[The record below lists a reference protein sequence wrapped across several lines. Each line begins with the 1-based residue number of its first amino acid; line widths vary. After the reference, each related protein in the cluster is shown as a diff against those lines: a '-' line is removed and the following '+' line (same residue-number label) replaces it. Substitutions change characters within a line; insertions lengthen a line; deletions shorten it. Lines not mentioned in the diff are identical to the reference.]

1 MTEQTLKTMTETFVL
16 TYDHEQVLAE
26 NAALQAEIERLREEN
41 FALRQLAKP
50 ETRRIEAEQL
60 QKLGARL
67 AELLDEDKWAECEA
81 LLLAAGVTPNGEGE
95 LTCAAFRAGQL
106 DRNVMPHGY
115 NGE

>member
-1 MTEQTLKTMTETFVL
+1 MTETFVL

-81 LLLAAGVTPNGEGE
+81 LLLAAGVTPNAELRGASRLHGEASLSNDVLGAE
-95 LTCAAFRAGQL
+95 RPGK
-106 DRNVMPHGY
+106 D
-115 NGE
+115 